1 MCKMDKFIDIVTAEA
16 QKSYLE
22 VRVAALLI
30 YQGKIVSKGYNRS
43 KRGFIK
49 NYSSPL

>member
-1 MCKMDKFIDIVTAEA
+1 MCKIDKFVDLAISEA

-22 VRVAALLI
+22 VRVGALLI
-30 YQGKIVSKGYNRS
+30 YQNKIISKGYNRS